1 MSSVRVLSDSRSLA
15 AAAADMILREIEE
28 VLGRRKRFS
37 LVLSGGSTPGETYGF
52 LASGRRRT
60 RIDWSR
66 VEFFWGDERCVP
78 TEHPESNYALVWKS
92 LLSKVP
98 HLPDKV
104 HRIEVEAGAEGAAER
119 YDALIRGAGLG
130 AGRAPRFDLVLLG
143 MGADGH
149 VASLFPG
156 APALEERER
165 LAVAVRAPAEP
176 VERVT
181 LTLPAINAARHVLF
195 LVQGTVK
202 AEAAARA
209 LGPSGERKAAEELP
223 AARVRPTSARL
234 TWLLDTDAA
243 AGLQL

>member
-1 MSSVRVLSDSRSLA
+1 MSSVRVLSDSRSLS
-15 AAAADMILREIEE
+15 AAAADVILREIEE
-28 VLGRRKRFS
+28 VLGRRQRFS
-37 LVLSGGSTPGETYGF
+37 IVLSGGSTPRETYGF

-60 RIDWSR
+60 RVDWSR

-78 TEHPESNYALVWKS
+78 TEHPESNYALAWQS
-92 LLSKVP
+92 LLSRVP

-130 AGRAPRFDLVLLG
+130 VGRVPRFDLVLLG

-156 APALEERER
+156 DPVLEERVR
-165 LAVAVRAPAEP
+165 LAMGVRAPVEP

-202 AEAAARA
+202 ARAAARV
-209 LGPSGERKAAEELP
+209 LGPPSERAESGGLP
-223 AARVRPTSARL
+223 ASRVRPTSARL
-234 TWLLDTDAA
+234 TWLLDTEAA
-243 AGLQL
+243 AGLQI